1 MGQTSSRIGDREE
14 TVEKHTGLSKN
25 GPNPLISSGFCRRRR
40 DRPRHHVAHRP
51 PLLRLALSHMSLRFW
66 TDLACSSDS
75 GTNRGTLLGY
85 LAVYVGQESKLPV
98 FMVCWGEPRN
108 VKELG
113 TVEEMKERTG
123 DSVFNLDF
131 FFLEYVAG

>member
-75 GTNRGTLLGY
+75 GTNRGTSLGY
-85 LAVYVGQESKLPV
+85 LAMYVGQESKLPV
-98 FMVCWGEPRN
+98 FMGL
-108 VKELG
+108 LG
-113 TVEEMKERTG
+113 RAEERERTG
-123 DSVFNLDF
+123 NGGRNEREDRRQCV
-131 FFLEYVAG
+131 